1 MVCNKMKK
9 NVREKSEMTSFM
21 LIGSLYFS
29 RYITWPPNEISI
41 KLSLLSHL
49 LEMTFLRMKDRK
61 GYVIIAIVIIN
72 ITPSI

>member
-1 MVCNKMKK
+1 
-9 NVREKSEMTSFM
+9 MTSFM

-29 RYITWPPNEISI
+29 RHITWPPNKISI

-61 GYVIIAIVIIN
+61 G
-72 ITPSI
+72 